1 MNELFK
7 AIYTHFTALI
17 EASHNDFYVGLGGRL
32 YYGQAPQ
39 ECAKPYA
46 IFFGVTSV
54 PDDTFSETIDD
65 ISIQFNIYSDL
76 RSYTEAGSL
85 QKKCRAL
92 YDGATLEVV
101 ENRDITLMRSLSVP
115 PGKEDEATWIA
126 SIEFENLIQ
135 ED

>member
-7 AIYTHFTALI
+7 AIYGHFTEEI
-17 EASHNDFYVGLGGRL
+17 EAVHNDFYIGIGGRL

-39 ECAKPYA
+39 EGAKPYA
-46 IFFGVTSV
+46 VFFGVSSV
-54 PDDTFSETIDD
+54 PNDTFSETIDD

-76 RSYTEAGSL
+76 RSFTEAGSL

-92 YDGATLEVV
+92 YDGVTLEVV
-101 ENRDITLMRSLSVP
+101 GSRDITLMRSLSVP
-115 PGKEDEATWIA
+115 AWKENEDTWIT

-135 ED
+135 EG

>member
-7 AIYTHFTALI
+7 AIYGHFAELI
-17 EASHNDFYVGLGGRL
+17 EAVHNDFYIGIGGRL

-46 IFFGVTSV
+46 VFFGVSSV
-54 PDDTFSETIDD
+54 PNDTFSEVIDD

-85 QKKCRAL
+85 QKKCRTL

-115 PGKEDEATWIA
+115 PWKEDEATWIA

-135 ED
+135 EG